1 MNSYKEYQ
9 INICASA
16 VVSNFAS
23 STGVLTK
30 NICLFQGV
38 IFVGA
43 SVKVFSLKFKHFN
56 KAKIQHDYTL
66 E

>member
-1 MNSYKEYQ
+1 MKSYNECK

-30 NICLFQGV
+30 KICLFQRV

-43 SVKVFSLKFKHFN
+43 SMKQFFLKFTNFN

>member
-1 MNSYKEYQ
+1 MNSCKECQ
-9 INICASA
+9 INIYAST

-23 STGVLTK
+23 LTGVLTK
-30 NICLFQGV
+30 KICLFQGV

-43 SVKVFSLKFKHFN
+43 SMKKFFLKFTNFN